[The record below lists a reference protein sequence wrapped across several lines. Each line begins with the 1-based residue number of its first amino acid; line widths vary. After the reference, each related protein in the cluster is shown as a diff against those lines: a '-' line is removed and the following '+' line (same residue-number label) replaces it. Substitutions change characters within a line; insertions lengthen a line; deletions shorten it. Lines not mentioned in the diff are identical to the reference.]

1 LTKANKIRY
10 SLILNCLTAQ
20 ADCFRWIFDKTI
32 KQESGKNRPGKNV
45 RAINQRVKSA
55 IESGKKN

>member
-32 KQESGKNRPGKNV
+32 KQESGKNRPRKT
-45 RAINQRVKSA
+45 
-55 IESGKKN
+55 SGPLIKE